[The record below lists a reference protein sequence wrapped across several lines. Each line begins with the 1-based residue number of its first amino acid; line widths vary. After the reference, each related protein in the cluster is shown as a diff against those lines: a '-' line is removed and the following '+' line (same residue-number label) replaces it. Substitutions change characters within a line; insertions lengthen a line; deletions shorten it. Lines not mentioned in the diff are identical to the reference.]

1 MAEMMKGNE
10 AIAEAAVRAGVKFY
24 AGYPITPSSEIME
37 YLSWRL
43 PEVGGSFVQA
53 ESELAGI
60 NMVIG
65 AAASGVRALTAS
77 SGPGISLKQ
86 EGVSTL
92 SDEGLSA
99 VIGGWIFRAAG
110 SGVYFKGRKP
120 LPCPA
125 GRQYSHGDSSFFQ
138 NQEIS

>member
-1 MAEMMKGNE
+1 MQVIPLHRPARLWNN
-10 AIAEAAVRAGVKFY
+10 
-24 AGYPITPSSEIME
+24 
-37 YLSWRL
+37 LSWRL

-92 SDEGLSA
+92 SDEGLSSGGHQPGPDTATGWAPCCPPSVITTVRQEAAATAITA
-99 VIGGWIFRAAG
+99 VW
-110 SGVYFKGRKP
+110 YLP
-120 LPCPA
+120 LL
-125 GRQYSHGDSSFFQ
+125 RSRNSWT
-138 NQEIS
+138 